1 MDFIDV
7 EGSCGGWELMI
18 TPTTIVSDR
27 LFEALPLR
35 DEEKEALAF
44 LIPLSH
50 DYPGIEAWF
59 RTKVV
64 PGLRNDSRVLLR
76 VERHGQ
82 LVGLA
87 IGKREP
93 EENKIC
99 TVRIAPSYFGRGIG
113 VRLFDEVLRWL
124 NDDKP
129 HLTVSESRLP
139 AFERIFDF
147 YGFNLT
153 SVQRGLYVPNAS
165 EISYNENRVS
175 GLCPSGS
182 VGVPAGCHSDDE
194 RI

>member
-1 MDFIDV
+1 MTRANV
-7 EGSCGGWELMI
+7 LLNGRQVAAPL
-18 TPTTIVSDR
+18 TTQES
-27 LFEALPLR
+27 
-35 DEEKEALAF
+35 EALAF
-44 LIPLSH
+44 LIPLSR

-64 PGLRNDSRVLLR
+64 PGLRNESRILLR

-93 EENKIC
+93 GENKIC

-129 HLTVSESRLP
+129 HLTVSENRLP

-153 SVQRGLYVPNAS
+153 SVQQGLYLPNTA
-165 EISYNENRVS
+165 EIAFNEHVAAERRF
-175 GLCPSGS
+175 GPLADP
-182 VGVPAGCHSDDE
+182 PAGYHPLDE
-194 RI
+194 QF

>member
-1 MDFIDV
+1 MNPANV
-7 EGSCGGWELMI
+7 LLNGRPAATSLTSQES
-18 TPTTIVSDR
+18 
-27 LFEALPLR
+27 
-35 DEEKEALAF
+35 EALAF

-50 DYPGIEAWF
+50 DYPGIESWF
-59 RTKVV
+59 HTKVV
-64 PGLRNDSRVLLR
+64 PGLRNESRILLR

-129 HLTVSESRLP
+129 HLTVSEKRLP
-139 AFERIFDF
+139 AYERIFDF
-147 YGFNLT
+147 YGFSLT
-153 SVQRGLYVPNAS
+153 SVQQGLYVPNTS
-165 EISYNENRVS
+165 EIAYNEHVAS
-175 GLCPSGS
+175 GRCFSALVDQS
-182 VGVPAGCHSDDE
+182 AGNHALDQ
-194 RI
+194 RF

>member
-1 MDFIDV
+1 MLARTD
-7 EGSCGGWELMI
+7 
-18 TPTTIVSDR
+18 TVSDQ
-27 LFEALPLR
+27 LNDVPSLR
-35 DEEKEALAF
+35 DEEREALAF

-50 DYPGIEAWF
+50 DYPGIEDWF
-59 RTKVV
+59 RRKVV
-64 PGLRNDSRVLLR
+64 PGLRSGSRLLRR

-82 LVGLA
+82 LVGIA

-113 VRLFDEVLRWL
+113 VRLFDEVLHWL

-129 HLTVSESRLP
+129 HLTVSEGRLP

-147 YGFNLT
+147 YGFSLT

-165 EISYNENRVS
+165 EIAYNEHRVS
-175 GLCPSGS
+175 ELSPSRS
-182 VGVPAGCHSDDE
+182 VGVPSGNQPVDE

>member
-1 MDFIDV
+1 MTRGDV
-7 EGSCGGWELMI
+7 LLNRRQVA
-18 TPTTIVSDR
+18 TPLT
-27 LFEALPLR
+27 P
-35 DEEKEALAF
+35 EESEALAF

-64 PGLRNDSRVLLR
+64 PGLRNESRILLR

-99 TVRIAPSYFGRGIG
+99 TVRIAPSHFGRGIG

-124 NDDKP
+124 NDDRP
-129 HLTVSESRLP
+129 HLTVSENRLP

-153 SVQRGLYVPNAS
+153 SVQQGLYVPNTA
-165 EISYNENRVS
+165 EIAYNERVAAERRFGALADLS
-175 GLCPSGS
+175 
-182 VGVPAGCHSDDE
+182 AGHHALDE
-194 RI
+194 QF